1 VQARVS
7 TYECDLD
14 ALIEGFEWQ
23 AGLVRRLDGSAR
35 AYLFVD
41 RGGGRAMVVACG
53 TLKRRSTPGRSA
65 RLTSRG
71 GQRSRWGDGR
81 VRRELEVALE
91 FEDGSRG

>member
-1 VQARVS
+1 MHARVS

-23 AGLVRRLDGSAR
+23 AGLVRRLDGFAR

-41 RGGGRAMVVACG
+41 RGGGRAMVVALWDSEAALDARAERA
-53 TLKRRSTPGRSA
+53 THLARRPA
-65 RLTSRG
+65 A
-71 GQRSRWGDGR
+71 DGR